1 MGGRGFKSRSGQ
13 IFFQFAHI
21 FTESLLSQL
30 TRHEAEALV
39 SGFIETSVASSAGDR
54 LDAAGLDAIEML
66 MSTCLA
72 LNEGDS
78 LYLPNKSRHRLQIA
92 LK

>member
-1 MGGRGFKSRSGQ
+1 MG
-13 IFFQFAHI
+13 FQFAYI
-21 FTESLLSQL
+21 FVTNCFTESLLSQL
-30 TRHEAEALV
+30 TRHEAEASV
-39 SGFIETSVASSAGDR
+39 SGFIETSVASSTDDG

-72 LNEGDS
+72 LKEGDS

>member
-1 MGGRGFKSRSGQ
+1 M
-13 IFFQFAHI
+13 
-21 FTESLLSQL
+21 
-30 TRHEAEALV
+30 
-39 SGFIETSVASSAGDR
+39 SGFIETSVASSADVG

-72 LNEGDS
+72 LKEGDS